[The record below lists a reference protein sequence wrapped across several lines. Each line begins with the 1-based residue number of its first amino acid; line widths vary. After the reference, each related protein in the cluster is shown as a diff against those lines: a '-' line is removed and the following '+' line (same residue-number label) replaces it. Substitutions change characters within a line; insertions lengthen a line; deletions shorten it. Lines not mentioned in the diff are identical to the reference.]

1 MRSVKQTLRDIKYL
15 IRQNLYYVIKQV
27 DELAAGLLEL
37 GMKPGDRLCLMG
49 SNSVEW
55 EITLLASIKA
65 GLITVRI

>member
-1 MRSVKQTLRDIKYL
+1 MQL
-15 IRQNLYYVIKQV
+15 QV
-27 DELAAGLLEL
+27 DELAAGLLEM

-65 GLITVRI
+65 GLITVMSGHVFVHSFSTLNDPHS